1 MPPPATRTRASEPAP
16 ATSRPAARPPATR
29 AVAPPRLEGKP
40 AVRLSVGTA
49 TRRKSGAALVAAE
62 TAAGAAPKEPP
73 DPRLTQA
80 LGKVR
85 RNAARLK
92 KHDPAKD
99 KADQAQDAAEPPEKE
114 RYSRAQGN
122 KVVDIK
128 SEMDSAE
135 KKKPSVD
142 EKPPQEKSFLEL
154 LEEEIERV
162 MPKKIEDADR
172 FMNEE
177 DRKNLKGSMAG
188 NIESQ
193 KQKVT
198 GPVKAVANNKPD
210 ESAVTPK
217 PVITPLPEALPKAAT
232 EHVGAGEAMPAPLP
246 DEKVS
251 LQSSKDEAQRRF
263 DENKITPDQLTKA
276 NDPRF
281 TAVLKSKEAVDAH
294 ADAGPRRYRETE
306 QKTLSTAV
314 GRAVAAERRDMGA
327 MLSTHG
333 KKGGDVKAH
342 QSQAMLDDK
351 AARQK
356 VVNDIEK
363 KFNETKDAV
372 EKKLS
377 TLEGDVTRMFDEGIG
392 QAITSM
398 KDEATRKKD
407 DWKEDRY
414 YWHGIMNRPDLWAY
428 DKLKGIDHQ
437 PKIKKIYV
445 EAAEQFTRDMKYLVK
460 NIAAFVERRLKEAK
474 DEVEKGRKAIHDYV
488 ENDLPKG
495 LKDVGRDA
503 EKAVSER
510 FDELVQSIDDKK
522 RDLAQNLA
530 QRYKDAHDK
539 AGEAI
544 KEMQAEDKGLVSAFL
559 DKLKEIIEILS
570 NFRRRVMSMLRK
582 AASAIDLII
591 SDPIGFLENLLS
603 AVKRGVFQFVDHIW
617 EHLKT
622 GFMEWLFGSLA
633 EMGVS
638 LPKDF
643 SVPSILQLVLDVLGI
658 TVDKIRGKVAKI
670 IGERNMA
677 ILTAAWEVVETLLK
691 GGPAALWEKIREYV
705 SNLKE
710 MVVDAIQD
718 WLIGSIIR
726 SAVTKIA
733 MMFNPVGAIIQAI
746 MMIYRTVM
754 FFIENIDRILDFVEA
769 IIDSVY
775 NIATGAIGSAAD
787 WIEKALAR
795 TIPIIIGFLA
805 RLLGLSGLTEKIRGF
820 ILKVQTRIDHAIDK
834 ALEKVL
840 GGIKKLFAAGK
851 AVAGRIFEWWKARK
865 KFQADD
871 GQTHSLYYEGT
882 GAGAHLM
889 VASNPESIREF
900 LTKKKR
906 AVNSLADKAKKDELK
921 TKVIPAAEAKLTE
934 IDSAEAALKAADA
947 GSEPA
952 RQAQSTSAN
961 QVKYDTLEKRLE
973 EAKPLLA
980 KLIFN
985 EKDHPPMR
993 LPTYSDNVL
1002 PGGIKAEYVNEPR
1015 IKPHRIGGKS
1025 NANLHRG
1032 HLEGWEQL
1040 SLGGLTKNSQWVRMH
1055 LFSHRWG
1062 GQPTD
1067 SNLVP
1072 ASGPALNIP
1081 FRAAFE
1087 DIVDKE
1093 IVAGKT
1099 IWYEAKV
1106 TLAHTVNVPPA
1117 YRPAFNLS
1125 PTQKYMSSFQA
1136 RWGTYSFN
1144 AGAGTFKP
1152 EEQGSYPTTPS
1163 QPVFP
1168 VPGATTV
1175 ANIHVIGEG
1184 PLWSILGSPF
1194 TLLEAR
1200 GLKIGV
1206 NALLRSGGRAT
1217 SPTNLDTQLRALT
1230 PPINM
1235 GRPMLDRLR
1244 ALVKANQLTF

>member
-1 MPPPATRTRASEPAP
+1 M
-16 ATSRPAARPPATR
+16 
-29 AVAPPRLEGKP
+29 
-40 AVRLSVGTA
+40 RLSVGTA
-49 TRRKSGAALVAAE
+49 ARGKSGAASVAAE

-114 RYSRAQGN
+114 RYSRAQSN
-122 KVVDIK
+122 KVVEIK

-162 MPKKIEDADR
+162 MPKKIEDADH
-172 FMNEE
+172 FMGEE

-188 NIESQ
+188 NIETQ

-198 GPVKAVANNKPD
+198 GPVKAVANDKPD

-217 PVITPLPEALPKAAT
+217 LVITPLPEALPKPAT

-251 LQSSKDEAQRRF
+251 LQSSKDEAQRQF
-263 DENKITPDQLTKA
+263 DENKITPAQLTKA

-294 ADAGPRRYRETE
+294 ADQGPQRYRETE
-306 QKTLSTAV
+306 RKTLSTAV

-363 KFNETKDAV
+363 KFNETKEAV

-377 TLEGDVTRMFDEGIG
+377 TLETDVTRIFDEGIE
-392 QAITSM
+392 QAIQSM
-398 KDEATRKKD
+398 KEETTRKKD
-407 DWKEDRY
+407 DWKDDRY
-414 YWHGIMNRPDLWAY
+414 YWHGIMTRPDLWAY

-460 NIAAFVERRLKEAK
+460 NIAVFVERRLKEAK

-582 AASAIDLII
+582 AASAIDLIV

-603 AVKRGVFQFVDHIW
+603 AVKRGIFQFVDHIW

-658 TVDKIRGKVAKI
+658 TAARIRDKVVKI
-670 IGERNMA
+670 IGERNMK
-677 ILTAAWEVVETLLK
+677 LLEAAWDAVNLLIK
-691 GGPAALWEKIREYV
+691 GGPAALWEKIKEYF

-710 MVVDAIQD
+710 MVVDAIQE
-718 WLIGSIIR
+718 WLVTTIVK
-726 SAVTKIA
+726 SAITKIA

-820 ILKVQTRIDHAIDK
+820 ILKVQTRIDKAIDK
-834 ALEKVL
+834 VIDKIV
-840 GGIKKLFAAGK
+840 GGIKNLVGLGK
-851 AVAGRIFEWWKARK
+851 AAVGKLVEWWKQK
-865 KFQADD
+865 KEF
-871 GQTHSLYYEGT
+871 TTEEGHRHT
-882 GAGAHLM
+882 LFFKGRGRGAQLVMSSDAPLSVEERIAVRLSKRPAPTKEQKEKLTEAGKVVKTIESLM
-889 VASNPESIREF
+889 VKDDEYKQDTTNVGDQIGVHLNTLAGLLSEGGVDPEGVPLTKVVWQQKGKRAGKVIAEPLTELAGNTKGSDPRDDPEGWDHVEDIDHELLNPAKGVWGPRFWRRMHLLNHNLHGPGERWNLTPGRQVDNTAMETGVEDDAKKALAQDPFVYYYRAEADYYTGDILESFPEKITVEWG
-900 LTKKKR
+900 TMKKKR
-906 AVNSLADKAKKDELK
+906 GGKGWEPGKQKGSVKFKLHPPPLDKKEARKLDLK
-921 TKVIPAAEAKLTE
+921 TAGREILERARYGISRGLAGHIQAER
-934 IDSAEAALKAADA
+934 AENGPFTSKTNFQNRMKA
-947 GSEPA
+947 
-952 RQAQSTSAN
+952 R
-961 QVKYDTLEKRLE
+961 YD
-973 EAKPLLA
+973 
-980 KLIFN
+980 
-985 EKDHPPMR
+985 
-993 LPTYSDNVL
+993 
-1002 PGGIKAEYVNEPR
+1002 
-1015 IKPHRIGGKS
+1015 
-1025 NANLHRG
+1025 
-1032 HLEGWEQL
+1032 
-1040 SLGGLTKNSQWVRMH
+1040 
-1055 LFSHRWG
+1055 
-1062 GQPTD
+1062 
-1067 SNLVP
+1067 
-1072 ASGPALNIP
+1072 ALN
-1081 FRAAFE
+1081 A
-1087 DIVDKE
+1087 
-1093 IVAGKT
+1093 
-1099 IWYEAKV
+1099 
-1106 TLAHTVNVPPA
+1106 
-1117 YRPAFNLS
+1117 
-1125 PTQKYMSSFQA
+1125 
-1136 RWGTYSFN
+1136 
-1144 AGAGTFKP
+1144 
-1152 EEQGSYPTTPS
+1152 
-1163 QPVFP
+1163 
-1168 VPGATTV
+1168 
-1175 ANIHVIGEG
+1175 
-1184 PLWSILGSPF
+1184 
-1194 TLLEAR
+1194 
-1200 GLKIGV
+1200 
-1206 NALLRSGGRAT
+1206 
-1217 SPTNLDTQLRALT
+1217 T
-1230 PPINM
+1230 PPIKFM
-1235 GRPMLDRLR
+1235 RDRWPEIQALLDKDI
-1244 ALVKANQLTF
+1244 AKF